1 MTGIARSDVIEESFN
16 ITEMGLFAEDPDEGE
31 ILYMVAVDSVPD
43 VMPNKNTQPPITV
56 TYNWSIVSGNTQN
69 IKATVSPAALV
80 TNSILGKTM
89 NEHNTD
95 PDAHPNLGLHI
106 RKNFTAYAVGD
117 IAYCQAL
124 PSWARLECVKAGTT
138 ASTEPTEMRQMSAG
152 GVLLA
157 DGTVK
162 WIIDDIRDCT
172 PIGSV
177 RGSLYLPPGYIKA
190 NGATVQRADYPRL
203 VAWIEANKLWTNGI
217 AANAGLFGRGDGAVT
232 MVLPNWADRMVQ
244 YAADGAGAAVEAG
257 LPNITGQT
265 KMGFIF
271 GNVTGV
277 APTSDGAVTV
287 RTVDAT
293 TSYSV
298 GSGVRSTIGIDA
310 SKSNPIYGKSN
321 TVQPAAI
328 KVIPIIR
335 Y

>member
-1 MTGIARSDVIEESFN
+1 
-16 ITEMGLFAEDPDEGE
+16 
-31 ILYMVAVDSVPD
+31 
-43 VMPNKNTQPPITV
+43 
-56 TYNWSIVSGNTQN
+56 
-69 IKATVSPAALV
+69 
-80 TNSILGKTM
+80 
-89 NEHNTD
+89 
-95 PDAHPNLGLHI
+95 
-106 RKNFTAYAVGD
+106 
-117 IAYCQAL
+117 
-124 PSWARLECVKAGTT
+124 
-138 ASTEPTEMRQMSAG
+138 
-152 GVLLA
+152 
-157 DGTVK
+157 
-162 WIIDDIRDCT
+162 
-172 PIGSV
+172 
-177 RGSLYLPPGYIKA
+177 
-190 NGATVQRADYPRL
+190 
-203 VAWIEANKLWTNGI
+203 
-217 AANAGLFGRGDGAVT
+217 